1 MSLKLRKTTNQRG
14 VNPFDQVLGVFARH
28 LDAEPHYLVG
38 AALWVFHTHIYMRY
52 NKSPRLTITS
62 PVHDCGKST
71 VLDILGAMVWNPKR
85 VSDPS
90 ASSLRDLAKDHTM
103 LIDEVD
109 NMLIIRN
116 MKSVLN
122 EGHSFGGCV
131 TRSGKDGE
139 VISYPVYGPVALAG
153 IGKLPAPLMSRSLVI
168 QMYRARKP
176 LARFNPRDHY
186 YVSQFYNWAEQ
197 ANLNPDPQIPA
208 QLVGRSA
215 DKWRPLIAI
224 ADSFDRGELARDV
237 ALEFLKESNPL
248 DIKEQVL
255 RDTQKVFDG
264 EKVDILTADTLYQKL
279 REDKDGEYEVDYV
292 EQKVTKRKI
301 GDTLALFKIR
311 TRQHRYGGGTNIKCW
326 FREDFEEMWER
337 FTPKP

>member
-1 MSLKLRKTTNQRG
+1 MSLTRKKPTNQRG
-14 VNPFDQVLGVFARH
+14 VNPLDQVLGVIARH
-28 LDAEPHYLVG
+28 LDTKPHYLVG

-52 NKSPRLTITS
+52 HKSPRLAILS
-62 PVHDCGKST
+62 PVQDCGKST

-109 NMLIIRN
+109 NMPIIRN

-122 EGHSFGGCV
+122 EGHSYGGSV
-131 TRSGKDGE
+131 TRTGKDGE

-168 QMYRARKP
+168 HMYRGRKT
-176 LARFNPRDHY
+176 LERFNPRDHY
-186 YVSQFYNWAEQ
+186 YASQFYNWADQ
-197 ANLNPDPQIPA
+197 VNLNPDPIMPA
-208 QLVGRSA
+208 QIIGRSA

-224 ADSFDRGELARDV
+224 ADSFDRSELARDV
-237 ALEFLKESNPL
+237 ALEFLKESVTL

-255 RDTQKVFDG
+255 RDTQKVFEN
-264 EKVDILTADTLYQKL
+264 EKTDILTVDTLFQKL
-279 REDKDGEYEVDYV
+279 REDGEGEYEVDYIDL
-292 EQKVTKRKI
+292 KVTKRKI
-301 GDTLALFKIR
+301 GDLLANFQIR
-311 TRQHRYGGGTNIKCW
+311 SRLDRLKGGKPTRYW
-326 FREDFEEMWER
+326 SREDFEEMWER
-337 FTPKP
+337 FTPKS